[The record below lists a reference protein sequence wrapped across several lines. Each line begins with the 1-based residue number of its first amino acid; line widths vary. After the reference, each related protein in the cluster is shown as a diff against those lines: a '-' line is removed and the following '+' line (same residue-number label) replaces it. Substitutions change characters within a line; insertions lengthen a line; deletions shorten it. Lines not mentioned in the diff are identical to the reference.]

1 MFADVLTTIVTML
14 GVKVLNTLATQGMAV
29 PLMEFLPQSPHMK
42 QDPKI

>member
-14 GVKVLNTLATQGMAV
+14 GVKVLNTLAAQGMAV
-29 PLMEFLPQSPHMK
+29 PPPEFLPQSPHMK